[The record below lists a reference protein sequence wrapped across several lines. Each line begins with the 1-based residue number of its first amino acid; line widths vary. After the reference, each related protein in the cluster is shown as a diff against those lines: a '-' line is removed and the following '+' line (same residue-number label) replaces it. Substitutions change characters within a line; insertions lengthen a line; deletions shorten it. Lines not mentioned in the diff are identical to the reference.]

1 VLLVFATGMVGAMI
15 RLPHVFG
22 PLERTI
28 SIFALSA
35 VGAGAFLIGR
45 AHARRRRNPP
55 PPSAP

>member
-1 VLLVFATGMVGAMI
+1 VPAAGLVAAMI

-45 AHARRRRNPP
+45 AHARRRRERRNPP
-55 PPSAP
+55 PPPGP